1 MALYGNIL
9 EALDGYYGAD
19 VMQKVYN
26 RGVQLGLSGNKDWG
40 KYYKI
45 LADNTDDL
53 IEWTTKSGKSV
64 GLWSVRGTTSTT
76 EVALSSTATDL
87 VSVDM
92 AFGTEVGEYA
102 TKQLPKLVTAG
113 GTSGSTTVGSFVVG
127 KVLPAI
133 GAVACGV
140 ALGVAVDTLLYESN
154 PDYWDEVLPTIN
166 PQTWDDILLNHDTK
180 IPLLHNLEN
189 GKTYMPEKLL
199 GYVGI
204 TGNILGWFNKTGY
217 NSVSD
222 DAFPGYLANV
232 YTLQDFK
239 EWVDTYHTPN
249 KVYKP
254 KFSSNCKCVIEHIG
268 YNNVSYNAYM
278 YLIIFFSDKY
288 DDLLKLHDIN
298 LNKWEVYRND
308 KLYDT
313 EKVNK
318 DTSIYSFTYDGKTVY
333 WKWGSSYFGS
343 NEPYDKN
350 IYVRPAGTVLS
361 SQTRDRICWVAQFG
375 QHKVH
380 HGDTP
385 KGITQIGTVPDL
397 SGLTTLDEVIPK
409 LRATYPDM
417 YNNAIDIPYYDVDTD
432 TTTMNKWIPV
442 TIPTDFLNTDDNII
456 NKPNNKPVSNNLH
469 QTNDGSY
476 PDDDTENKAKENTI
490 TDSVTPSIP
499 DNINPINPILPS
511 EQTPSIVIPSTE
523 VDTGLGA
530 VYVPT
535 ISQLRSFSEWLWSPN
550 FIDQIKKLFSDPMQG
565 IIGLHQVYFTPS
577 HDGNDTIHCGYLDSE
592 VSSDYTTTRYVKVD
606 CGSIDVKEVFGN
618 VFDYD
623 PLTTIECYL
632 PFIGIVPIKV
642 GDVMRSTLSI
652 EYVCDVLTGAC
663 LCNIYV
669 NRDDAKCVL
678 YTYGGNCAV
687 NYPLS
692 SGSYMGIVSALTGVG
707 ISIGGAIATGGASL
721 PLSIAGG
728 IASMMNA
735 HTNVKTSGGYSGNTG
750 AMGIKK
756 PYLIIKNTLSAM
768 PDNYNKYIGNP
779 YNNTKKINDCK
790 GFTQANVIH
799 LHGDMLQQEKE
810 EIVNLFNSGVII

>member
-9 EALDGYYGAD
+9 EALDSYYGAD

-26 RGVQLGLSGNKDWG
+26 RGVQLGLSGNKQWG
-40 KYYKI
+40 DYYKL
-45 LADNTDDL
+45 LANNTDDL

-92 AFGTEVGEYA
+92 ALGTEVGEYA
-102 TKQLPKLVTAG
+102 GKSIPKLVTAG
-113 GTSGSTTVGSFVVG
+113 GTSGSTSIGSFVVG

-133 GAVACGV
+133 GAAACGV
-140 ALGVAVDTLLYESN
+140 ALGVAVDKVLYERN
-154 PDYWDEVLPTIN
+154 PYYWDEKLPTLN
-166 PQTWDDILLNHDTK
+166 PETWDDIILGHDTN
-180 IPLLHNLEN
+180 IPFLHNTEN
-189 GKTYMPEKLL
+189 GKTYIKEDMLAYTSLL
-199 GYVGI
+199 GGKEKWFSDSYDEKTDTNTIFNGYSCGI
-204 TGNILGWFNKTGY
+204 TTSVKATVYKQGQTYGTDQVITISDGYFVSFNDGTKFTDGIYIIHQKDKKPRVNFKFNDVNLHAYFEGFEWANYTFNNMTAYATDMSLFVAYREDESLDSNNYFASTSMPNTKRLPPCIYPSETGDWMGILSWIGLYGNITQKH
-217 NSVSD
+217 SD
-222 DAFPGYLANV
+222 SP
-232 YTLQDFK
+232 
-239 EWVDTYHTPN
+239 E
-249 KVYKP
+249 
-254 KFSSNCKCVIEHIG
+254 
-268 YNNVSYNAYM
+268 
-278 YLIIFFSDKY
+278 
-288 DDLLKLHDIN
+288 
-298 LNKWEVYRND
+298 
-308 KLYDT
+308 
-313 EKVNK
+313 
-318 DTSIYSFTYDGKTVY
+318 
-333 WKWGSSYFGS
+333 
-343 NEPYDKN
+343 
-350 IYVRPAGTVLS
+350 
-361 SQTRDRICWVAQFG
+361 
-375 QHKVH
+375 
-380 HGDTP
+380 
-385 KGITQIGTVPDL
+385 GISAIGTVPNL
-397 SGLTTLDEVIPK
+397 NNVTTIDDAISR
-409 LRATYPDM
+409 LRQTYPDL

-432 TTTMNKWIPV
+432 TTTTNKWIPV

-456 NKPNNKPVSNNLH
+456 NKPNNKPISTNLN

-490 TDSVTPSIP
+490 TQSVTPTPP

-511 EQTPSIVIPSTE
+511 EETPSIVIPSTE

-535 ISQLRSFSEWLWSPN
+535 ITQIRSFSEWLWSPN

-577 HDGNDTIHCGYLDSE
+577 HDGNSTIHCGYLDSQ
-592 VSSDYTTTRYVKVD
+592 VASDYTTTRYVKVD

-756 PYLIIKNTLSAM
+756 PYLIIKNTLTAM

-779 YNNTKKINDCK
+779 YNNTKKINECK

>member
-1 MALYGNIL
+1 MALYGNVL
-9 EALDGYYGAD
+9 EALDSYYGAD

-26 RGVQLGLSGNKDWG
+26 RGVQLGLSSNKDWG

-53 IEWTTKSGKSV
+53 FEWTSKSGKSM

-76 EVALSSTATDL
+76 EVALSSTTTEM

-92 AFGTEVGEYA
+92 ALGTEVGEYA
-102 TKQLPKLVTAG
+102 GKQIPKLVTAG

-140 ALGVAVDTLLYESN
+140 ALGVAVDKLLYKSN
-154 PDYWDEVLPTIN
+154 PDYWDEKLPTLN
-166 PQTWDDILLNHDTK
+166 PETWDDIILGHDTK
-180 IPLLHNLEN
+180 IPFLHNTEN
-189 GKTYMPEKLL
+189 GKTYIKEDMLAYTSLLGGKEKWFSDSYDEKTDTNTRFNGYSCGIATSVKCRVYKRGIPTGEEQVITINNGYFVSFNDGSKFTDGIYIIHQNDKTPRVDFTFNGVNLHAYFTGFNWGNFTYNGKTAQATDMLSFTAYTSDEMPEE
-199 GYVGI
+199 
-204 TGNILGWFNKTGY
+204 
-217 NSVSD
+217 
-222 DAFPGYLANV
+222 V
-232 YTLQDFK
+232 YQASTP
-239 EWVDTYHTPN
+239 TPN
-249 KVYKP
+249 TKVLPPCVYPKP
-254 KFSSNCKCVIEHIG
+254 EKDGWMDNLAWLGLYGNTTQKHSDAPEGI
-268 YNNVSYNAYM
+268 NV
-278 YLIIFFSDKY
+278 
-288 DDLLKLHDIN
+288 
-298 LNKWEVYRND
+298 
-308 KLYDT
+308 
-313 EKVNK
+313 
-318 DTSIYSFTYDGKTVY
+318 
-333 WKWGSSYFGS
+333 
-343 NEPYDKN
+343 
-350 IYVRPAGTVLS
+350 
-361 SQTRDRICWVAQFG
+361 
-375 QHKVH
+375 
-380 HGDTP
+380 
-385 KGITQIGTVPDL
+385 IGTVPNL
-397 SGLTTLDEVIPK
+397 NNVTTINDAISR
-409 LRATYPDM
+409 LRETYPDL

-432 TTTMNKWIPV
+432 TTTTNKWIPT
-442 TIPTDFLNTDDNII
+442 TIPTDFVNTDDNII
-456 NKPNNKPVSNNLH
+456 NKPNNKPVSTNLH

-476 PDDDTENKAKENTI
+476 PDDETENKAKENTI

-511 EQTPSIVIPSTE
+511 EETPSIVIPSTE

-535 ISQLRSFSEWLWSPN
+535 IEQIRSFSEWLWSPN

-577 HDGNDTIHCGYLDSE
+577 HDGTSTIHCGYLDSG

-779 YNNTKKINDCK
+779 YNNTKKIKECK

>member
-9 EALDGYYGAD
+9 EALESYYGAD

-26 RGVQLGLSGNKDWG
+26 RGVQLGLSGNKQWG
-40 KYYKI
+40 DYYKL
-45 LADNTDDL
+45 LANNTDDL

-64 GLWSVRGTTSTT
+64 GLWSVRGTASTT
-76 EVALSSTATDL
+76 EVALSSTTTEM

-92 AFGTEVGEYA
+92 ALGTEVGEYA
-102 TKQLPKLVTAG
+102 GKTIPKLVTAG
-113 GTSGSTTVGSFVVG
+113 STSGSTTVGSFVVG
-127 KVLPAI
+127 EVLPAI
-133 GAVACGV
+133 GAAACGV
-140 ALGVAVDTLLYESN
+140 VLGVGVDKLLYKSN
-154 PDYWDEVLPTIN
+154 PNYWDEKLPTLN
-166 PQTWDDILLNHDTK
+166 PETWDDIILGHDTK
-180 IPLLHNLEN
+180 IPFLHNTEN
-189 GKTYMPEKLL
+189 GKTYLKEDTLIYMADFSNKN
-199 GYVGI
+199 GYFA
-204 TGNILGWFNKTGY
+204 TGG
-217 NSVSD
+217 
-222 DAFPGYLANV
+222 
-232 YTLQDFK
+232 
-239 EWVDTYHTPN
+239 E
-249 KVYKP
+249 
-254 KFSSNCKCVIEHIG
+254 
-268 YNNVSYNAYM
+268 
-278 YLIIFFSDKY
+278 
-288 DDLLKLHDIN
+288 
-298 LNKWEVYRND
+298 
-308 KLYDT
+308 YDT
-313 EKVNK
+313 TIDDVHTSLSGYSANKLTSVLAVVVLKGKAYETTLTAHGGYFINPWWNSPNDVIAFCYDSSTNPYITFSVNGENYK
-318 DTSIYSFTYDGKTVY
+318 MLINGAADLVFDFSMSGKTVNATKLSTDKDTY
-333 WKWGSSYFGS
+333 KNGSYFGKS
-343 NEPYDKN
+343 YAYTPEKDLIPRSVVPQPLQSDWQEKLCWLSVFGN
-350 IYVRPAGTVLS
+350 IT
-361 SQTRDRICWVAQFG
+361 T
-375 QHKVH
+375 H
-380 HGDTP
+380 HTNAP
-385 KGITQIGTVPDL
+385 EGINKIGIVPDL
-397 SGLTTLDEVIPK
+397 SNTTTYDDIKLK
-409 LRATYPDM
+409 LRETYPDL
-417 YNNAIDIPYYDVDTD
+417 YNNSLDIPFYDVDTD
-432 TTTMNKWIPV
+432 TTISNKWIPV

-456 NKPNNKPVSNNLH
+456 NKPNNKPVSTNLK

-476 PDDDTENKAKENTI
+476 PDNDTENKAKENTI

-535 ISQLRSFSEWLWSPN
+535 ISQIRSFSEWLWSPN

-577 HDGNDTIHCGYLDSE
+577 HDGNSTIHCGYLDSG
-592 VSSDYTTTRYVKVD
+592 VASDYTATRYIKVD
-606 CGSIDVKEVFGN
+606 CGSINVKEVFGN

-779 YNNTKKINDCK
+779 YNNTKKINECK

>member
-9 EALDGYYGAD
+9 EALDSYYGAD

-26 RGVQLGLSGNKDWG
+26 RGVQLGLSGNKQWG
-40 KYYKI
+40 DYYKL

-76 EVALSSTATDL
+76 EVALSSTTTEM

-92 AFGTEVGEYA
+92 ALGTEVGEYA
-102 TKQLPKLVTAG
+102 GKQIPKLVTAG

-133 GAVACGV
+133 GAAACGV
-140 ALGVAVDTLLYESN
+140 VLGVAVDKLLYKSN
-154 PDYWDEVLPTIN
+154 PDYWDEKLPTLN
-166 PQTWDDILLNHDTK
+166 PETWDDIILGHDTK
-180 IPLLHNLEN
+180 IPLLHNTEN
-189 GKTYMPEKLL
+189 GKTYLKEDFLVYNALL
-199 GYVGI
+199 GK
-204 TGNILGWFNKTGY
+204 NENWFNSKTESTSEIFPGAIISTTGLVISGYTYIIYSPDDTKRDCVVTITSPGGTCVPYIYLDYIWIASDTYVREGIAYKETYDVWQDNRIAPYFEYVDKNNKKAYIYGPLSTYLEKNHPKTIDNGY
-217 NSVSD
+217 NATICGWVALYGNKTEISEEQ
-222 DAFPGYLANV
+222 G
-232 YTLQDFK
+232 FK
-239 EWVDTYHTPN
+239 KIGVTPDLN
-249 KVYKP
+249 NI
-254 KFSSNCKCVIEHIG
+254 SS
-268 YNNVSYNAYM
+268 
-278 YLIIFFSDKY
+278 FSD
-288 DDLLKLHDIN
+288 IQN
-298 LNKWEVYRND
+298 
-308 KLYDT
+308 
-313 EKVNK
+313 
-318 DTSIYSFTYDGKTVY
+318 
-333 WKWGSSYFGS
+333 
-343 NEPYDKN
+343 
-350 IYVRPAGTVLS
+350 
-361 SQTRDRICWVAQFG
+361 
-375 QHKVH
+375 
-380 HGDTP
+380 
-385 KGITQIGTVPDL
+385 
-397 SGLTTLDEVIPK
+397 K
-409 LRATYPDM
+409 LRQTYPDL
-417 YNNAIDIPYYDVDTD
+417 YNNSLDIPFYDVDTD
-432 TTTMNKWIPV
+432 TTTTNKWIPT
-442 TIPTDFLNTDDNII
+442 TIPTDFVNTDDTII
-456 NKPNNKPVSNNLH
+456 NKPNNKPVSTNLH

-535 ISQLRSFSEWLWSPN
+535 IEQIRSFSEWLWSPN

-577 HDGNDTIHCGYLDSE
+577 HDGTSTIHCGYLDSG

-669 NRDDAKCVL
+669 TRDDAKCVL

-779 YNNTKKINDCK
+779 YNNTKKINECK

>member
-40 KYYKI
+40 RYYKI

-76 EVALSSTATDL
+76 EVALSSTTTEM

-92 AFGTEVGEYA
+92 ALGTEVGEYA
-102 TKQLPKLVTAG
+102 GKQIPKLVTAG

-133 GAVACGV
+133 GAAACGV
-140 ALGVAVDTLLYESN
+140 VLGVGVDKLLYKSN
-154 PDYWDEVLPTIN
+154 PDYWDEKLPTLN
-166 PQTWDDILLNHDTK
+166 PETWDDIILGHDTK
-180 IPLLHNLEN
+180 IPFLHNTEN
-189 GKTYMPEKLL
+189 GKTYLKEDTLIYMADFSNKN
-199 GYVGI
+199 GYFS
-204 TGNILGWFNKTGY
+204 TGGEYDTTI
-217 NSVSD
+217 D
-222 DAFPGYLANV
+222 DAHTSLSGYSANKLTSVLAVVVLSGKAYNT
-232 YTLQDFK
+232 TLTANGGYFINP
-239 EWVDTYHTPN
+239 WNSPN
-249 KVYKP
+249 NEIAFCYDASTNPYITFSVNGENYKMLING
-254 KFSSNCKCVIEHIG
+254 SSELVFNFRM
-268 YNNVSYNAYM
+268 S
-278 YLIIFFSDKY
+278 
-288 DDLLKLHDIN
+288 
-298 LNKWEVYRND
+298 
-308 KLYDT
+308 
-313 EKVNK
+313 
-318 DTSIYSFTYDGKTVY
+318 GKTVNATKLSKDKETY
-333 WKWGSSYFGS
+333 KNGSYFGS
-343 NEPYDKN
+343 SYAYTEEKDLIPHSTVPEPLENDWQEKLCWLSVFGN
-350 IYVRPAGTVLS
+350 IT
-361 SQTRDRICWVAQFG
+361 T
-375 QHKVH
+375 H
-380 HGDTP
+380 HTNAP
-385 KGITQIGTVPDL
+385 EGINKIGIVPDL
-397 SGLTTLDEVIPK
+397 SNTTTYDDIKLK
-409 LRATYPDM
+409 LRETYPDL
-417 YNNAIDIPYYDVDTD
+417 YNNSLDIPFYDVDTD
-432 TTTMNKWIPV
+432 TTTTNKWIPV

-456 NKPNNKPVSNNLH
+456 NKPNNKPVSTNLH

-535 ISQLRSFSEWLWSPN
+535 IAQLRSFSEWLWSPN

-577 HDGNDTIHCGYLDSE
+577 HDGTSTIHCGYLDSG
-592 VSSDYTTTRYVKVD
+592 VSSDYTATRYKKVD

-669 NRDDAKCVL
+669 NRDEAKCVL

-692 SGSYMGIVSALTGVG
+692 SGSYMGIVSALAGVG

-779 YNNTKKINDCK
+779 YNNTNKINECK

>member
-9 EALDGYYGAD
+9 EALEGYYGAD

-26 RGVQLGLSGNKDWG
+26 RGVQLGLSGNKQWG
-40 KYYKI
+40 DYYKL
-45 LADNTDDL
+45 LANNTNDL

-64 GLWSVRGTTSTT
+64 GLWSVRGTTSA
-76 EVALSSTATDL
+76 EVALSSTTTEM

-92 AFGTEVGEYA
+92 ALGTEVGEYA
-102 TKQLPKLVTAG
+102 GKTIPKLVTAG

-140 ALGVAVDTLLYESN
+140 ALGVAVDKRLYEAN
-154 PDYWDEVLPTIN
+154 PYYWDEKLPTLN
-166 PQTWDDILLNHDTK
+166 PETWDDIILGHDTK
-180 IPLLHNLEN
+180 IPFLHNTEN
-189 GKTYMPEKLL
+189 GKTYIKEDMLAYTSLL
-199 GYVGI
+199 GSKEKWFSDSYDEKTDTNTRFNGYSCGVTTSVKATVYRRGQSYGTTQVITISDGYFVSFNDGTKFTDGI
-204 TGNILGWFNKTGY
+204 YIIHQKDKTPRVNFKFNDVNLHAYFTGSNWADYTFNNMTAYATDMSLFAAYREDETIEDEMYFASTSMPNTKRLPPCIYPSETGNWMGILSWIGLYGNTTQKH
-217 NSVSD
+217 SD
-222 DAFPGYLANV
+222 APEGINV
-232 YTLQDFK
+232 
-239 EWVDTYHTPN
+239 
-249 KVYKP
+249 
-254 KFSSNCKCVIEHIG
+254 
-268 YNNVSYNAYM
+268 
-278 YLIIFFSDKY
+278 
-288 DDLLKLHDIN
+288 
-298 LNKWEVYRND
+298 
-308 KLYDT
+308 
-313 EKVNK
+313 
-318 DTSIYSFTYDGKTVY
+318 
-333 WKWGSSYFGS
+333 
-343 NEPYDKN
+343 
-350 IYVRPAGTVLS
+350 
-361 SQTRDRICWVAQFG
+361 
-375 QHKVH
+375 
-380 HGDTP
+380 
-385 KGITQIGTVPDL
+385 IGTVPNL
-397 SGLTTLDEVIPK
+397 NNVTTIDDAISK
-409 LRATYPDM
+409 LRTTYPDM

-432 TTTMNKWIPV
+432 TTTTNKWIPT

-456 NKPNNKPVSNNLH
+456 NKPNNKPVSTNLK

-476 PDDDTENKAKENTI
+476 PDNDTENKAKENTI

-523 VDTGLGA
+523 VYTGLGA
-530 VYVPT
+530 VYFPT

-577 HDGNDTIHCGYLDSE
+577 HDGNGTIHCGYLNSE
-592 VSSDYTTTRYVKVD
+592 VPSDYTTTRYIKVD
-606 CGSIDVKEVFGN
+606 CGSINVKEVFGN

-779 YNNTKKINDCK
+779 YNNTKKINECK

>member
-9 EALDGYYGAD
+9 EALEGYYGAD

-26 RGVQLGLSGNKDWG
+26 RGVQLGLSGNKQWG
-40 KYYKI
+40 DYYKL
-45 LADNTDDL
+45 LANNTDDL

-64 GLWSVRGTTSTT
+64 GLWSVRGTTSTAT
-76 EVALSSTATDL
+76 DLALSSTTTDL

-92 AFGTEVGEYA
+92 ALGTEVGEYA
-102 TKQLPKLVTAG
+102 GKTIPKLVTAG

-127 KVLPAI
+127 EVLPAI
-133 GAVACGV
+133 GAAACGV
-140 ALGVAVDTLLYESN
+140 VLGVAVDKLLYKSN
-154 PDYWDEVLPTIN
+154 PDYWDEKLPTLN
-166 PQTWDDILLNHDTK
+166 PETWDDIILGHDTK
-180 IPLLHNLEN
+180 IPFLHNTEN
-189 GKTYMPEKLL
+189 GKTYLKEDFLLYNALL
-199 GYVGI
+199 GKNEKWFNSKSEATSEIFPGVNVAI
-204 TGNILGWFNKTGY
+204 TGFVISGYTYIMYYGNKKDCVVTITPPSGNCVPYIYSNNIYVACDTNVDYIYY
-217 NSVSD
+217 NINY
-222 DAFPGYLANV
+222 GEG
-232 YTLQDFK
+232 QDNRVLSRPTVFK
-239 EWVDTYHTPN
+239 
-249 KVYKP
+249 
-254 KFSSNCKCVIEHIG
+254 
-268 YNNVSYNAYM
+268 YNN
-278 YLIIFFSDKY
+278 
-288 DDLLKLHDIN
+288 
-298 LNKWEVYRND
+298 
-308 KLYDT
+308 
-313 EKVNK
+313 
-318 DTSIYSFTYDGKTVY
+318 KTVY
-333 WKWGSSYFGS
+333 
-343 NEPYDKN
+343 
-350 IYVRPAGTVLS
+350 IYSGIAVGLEDNHPITVDNNYAFDVCGWIALYGNK
-361 SQTRDRICWVAQFG
+361 TEEVEAE
-375 QHKVH
+375 
-380 HGDTP
+380 
-385 KGITQIGTVPDL
+385 GIKKIGVTPDL
-397 SGLTTLDEVIPK
+397 NNISSFSDIQNK
-409 LRATYPDM
+409 LRQTYPDL
-417 YNNAIDIPYYDVDTD
+417 YNNSLDIPFYDVDTD
-432 TTTMNKWIPV
+432 TTTTNKWIPV

-456 NKPNNKPVSNNLH
+456 NKPNNKPVSTNLN

-476 PDDDTENKAKENTI
+476 PDNDTENKAKENTI
-490 TDSVTPSIP
+490 TQSVTPAPPS
-499 DNINPINPILPS
+499 NINPINPILPS

-535 ISQLRSFSEWLWSPN
+535 ISQIRSFSEWLWSPN

-577 HDGNDTIHCGYLDSE
+577 HDGNSTIHCGYLDSG
-592 VSSDYTTTRYVKVD
+592 VASDYTATRYIKVD
-606 CGSIDVKEVFGN
+606 CGSINVKEVFGN

-669 NRDDAKCVL
+669 NRDDTKCVL

-779 YNNTKKINDCK
+779 YNNTKKINECK

>member
-9 EALDGYYGAD
+9 EALEGYYGAD

-26 RGVQLGLSGNKDWG
+26 RGVQLGLSGNKQWG
-40 KYYKI
+40 DYYKI
-45 LADNTDDL
+45 LANNTDDL

-76 EVALSSTATDL
+76 EVALSSTTTEM

-92 AFGTEVGEYA
+92 ALGTEVGEYA
-102 TKQLPKLVTAG
+102 GKQIPKLVTAG
-113 GTSGSTTVGSFVVG
+113 GASGSTTVGSFVVG
-127 KVLPAI
+127 EVLPAI
-133 GAVACGV
+133 GAAACGV
-140 ALGVAVDTLLYESN
+140 ALGVAVDKLLYESN
-154 PDYWDEVLPTIN
+154 PDYWDKKLPTLN
-166 PQTWDDILLNHDTK
+166 PETWDDILLGHDTK
-180 IPLLHNLEN
+180 IPLLHNTEN
-189 GKTYMPEKLL
+189 GKTYIKEDMLA
-199 GYVGI
+199 YIAMVG
-204 TGNILGWFNKTGY
+204 TSEGWFNEGVEYDIK
-217 NSVSD
+217 SD
-222 DAFPGYLANV
+222 DFLKDYISPVYSLSAVMSQDAFTNDGRRI
-232 YTLQDFK
+232 
-239 EWVDTYHTPN
+239 TYDIKN
-249 KVYKP
+249 D
-254 KFSSNCKCVIEHIG
+254 CKCVIVPG
-268 YNNVSYNAYM
+268 TPGSFGDGTYSVTV
-278 YLIIFFSDKY
+278 LCFSDNENEV
-288 DDLLKLHDIN
+288 LKANNDN
-298 LNKWEVYRND
+298 LYYEYTGDVITYQYKIG
-308 KLYDT
+308 
-313 EKVNK
+313 
-318 DTSIYSFTYDGKTVY
+318 SSFTTLYELNGKTVY
-333 WKWGSSYFGS
+333 YGVASYRTNS
-343 NEPYDKN
+343 PTLPLTPYSMPTNGNQD
-350 IYVRPAGTVLS
+350 IAV
-361 SQTRDRICWVAQFG
+361 WVAQYG
-375 QHKVH
+375 SNTEH
-380 HGDTP
+380 HAKAP
-385 KGITQIGTVPDL
+385 NGINKIGVTPDL

-409 LRATYPDM
+409 LRTTYPDM

-432 TTTMNKWIPV
+432 TTTTNKWIPT
-442 TIPTDFLNTDDNII
+442 TIPTEFLNTNDNII
-456 NKPNNKPVSNNLH
+456 NKPNNKPVSTNLN

-577 HDGNDTIHCGYLDSE
+577 HDGTSTIHCGYLDSE

-669 NRDDAKCVL
+669 NRDEAKCVL

-779 YNNTKKINDCK
+779 YNNTKKINECK

>member
-9 EALDGYYGAD
+9 EALESYYGAD

-26 RGVQLGLSGNKDWG
+26 RGVQLGLSGNKQWG
-40 KYYKI
+40 DYYKL
-45 LADNTDDL
+45 LANNTDDL

-64 GLWSVRGTTSTT
+64 GLWSVRGTASTT
-76 EVALSSTATDL
+76 EVALSSTTTEM

-92 AFGTEVGEYA
+92 ALGTEVGEYA
-102 TKQLPKLVTAG
+102 GKTIPKLVTAG
-113 GTSGSTTVGSFVVG
+113 STSGSTTVGSFVVG
-127 KVLPAI
+127 EVLPAI
-133 GAVACGV
+133 GAAACGV
-140 ALGVAVDTLLYESN
+140 VLGVGVDKLLYKSN
-154 PDYWDEVLPTIN
+154 PNYWDEKLPTLN
-166 PQTWDDILLNHDTK
+166 PETWDDIILGHDTK
-180 IPLLHNLEN
+180 IPFLHNTEN
-189 GKTYMPEKLL
+189 GKTYLKEDTLIYMADFSNKN
-199 GYVGI
+199 GYFA
-204 TGNILGWFNKTGY
+204 TGG
-217 NSVSD
+217 
-222 DAFPGYLANV
+222 
-232 YTLQDFK
+232 
-239 EWVDTYHTPN
+239 E
-249 KVYKP
+249 
-254 KFSSNCKCVIEHIG
+254 
-268 YNNVSYNAYM
+268 
-278 YLIIFFSDKY
+278 
-288 DDLLKLHDIN
+288 
-298 LNKWEVYRND
+298 
-308 KLYDT
+308 YDT
-313 EKVNK
+313 TIDDVHTSLSGYSANKLTSVLAVVVLKGKAYETTLTAHGGYFINPWWNSPNDVIAFCYDSSTNPYVTFSVNGENYK
-318 DTSIYSFTYDGKTVY
+318 MVINGAADLVFDFSMSGKTVNATKLSTDKDTY
-333 WKWGSSYFGS
+333 KNGSYFGKS
-343 NEPYDKN
+343 YAYTPEKDLIPRSVVPQPLQSDWQEKLCWLSVFGN
-350 IYVRPAGTVLS
+350 IT
-361 SQTRDRICWVAQFG
+361 T
-375 QHKVH
+375 H
-380 HGDTP
+380 HTNAP
-385 KGITQIGTVPDL
+385 EGINKIGIVPDL
-397 SGLTTLDEVIPK
+397 SNTTTYDDIKLK
-409 LRATYPDM
+409 LRETYPDL
-417 YNNAIDIPYYDVDTD
+417 YNNSLDIPFYDVDTD
-432 TTTMNKWIPV
+432 TTISNKWIPV

-456 NKPNNKPVSNNLH
+456 NKPNNKPVSTNLN

-476 PDDDTENKAKENTI
+476 PDNDTENKAKENTI
-490 TDSVTPSIP
+490 TQSVTPAPPS
-499 DNINPINPILPS
+499 NINPINPILPS

-535 ISQLRSFSEWLWSPN
+535 ISQIRSFSEWLWSPN

-577 HDGNDTIHCGYLDSE
+577 HDGNSTIHCGYLDSG
-592 VSSDYTTTRYVKVD
+592 VASDYTATRYIKVD
-606 CGSIDVKEVFGN
+606 CGSINVKEVFGN

-779 YNNTKKINDCK
+779 YNNTKKINECK

>member
-9 EALDGYYGAD
+9 EALDSYYGAD

-26 RGVQLGLSGNKDWG
+26 RGVQLGLSGNKQWG
-40 KYYKI
+40 DYYKL
-45 LADNTDDL
+45 LANNTDDL

-92 AFGTEVGEYA
+92 ALGTEVGEYA
-102 TKQLPKLVTAG
+102 GKQIPKLVTAG

-133 GAVACGV
+133 GAVACGAV
-140 ALGVAVDTLLYESN
+140 LGVAVDKFLYERN
-154 PDYWDEVLPTIN
+154 PYYWDEVLPTIN
-166 PQTWDDILLNHDTK
+166 PETWDDILLGHDTK
-180 IPLLHNLEN
+180 IPLLHNTEN
-189 GKTYMPEKLL
+189 GKTYLKEDFLLYNALL
-199 GYVGI
+199 GK
-204 TGNILGWFNKTGY
+204 NENWFNNNGIYYVRTTDYEPLKNDRVVVFNQNVPSEYINYNGHIATASVDKGVIFMGY
-217 NSVSD
+217 DGGLYVAMPTYDTPIATSIVPELGINDLRNCPYYGGSTINNKKVWI
-222 DAFPGYLANV
+222 
-232 YTLQDFK
+232 YTLSFYGDVTGI
-239 EWVDTYHTPN
+239 EENTT
-249 KVYKP
+249 
-254 KFSSNCKCVIEHIG
+254 SS
-268 YNNVSYNAYM
+268 S
-278 YLIIFFSDKY
+278 
-288 DDLLKLHDIN
+288 
-298 LNKWEVYRND
+298 
-308 KLYDT
+308 LYDCGY
-313 EKVNK
+313 
-318 DTSIYSFTYDGKTVY
+318 IALYG
-333 WKWGSSYFGS
+333 
-343 NEPYDKN
+343 NED
-350 IYVRPAGTVLS
+350 VT
-361 SQTRDRICWVAQFG
+361 
-375 QHKVH
+375 
-380 HGDTP
+380 HGGNLP
-385 KGITQIGTVPDL
+385 KGINKIGVTPDL
-397 SGLTTLDEVIPK
+397 SNISSFSDIQNK
-409 LRATYPDM
+409 LRQTYPDL
-417 YNNAIDIPYYDVDTD
+417 YNNSLDIPFYDVNTD
-432 TTTMNKWIPV
+432 TTTVNKWIPV
-442 TIPTDFLNTDDNII
+442 TIPTDFLDTDDNII
-456 NKPNNKPVSNNLH
+456 NKPNNKPVSTNLH

-511 EQTPSIVIPSTE
+511 EETPSIVIPSTE

-535 ISQLRSFSEWLWSPN
+535 IEQIRSFSEWLWSPN
-550 FIDQIKKLFSDPMQG
+550 FIEQIKKLFSDPMQG

-577 HDGNDTIHCGYLDSE
+577 HDGTSTIHCGYLDSG
-592 VSSDYTTTRYVKVD
+592 VSSDYTTTRYIKVD

-669 NRDDAKCVL
+669 TRDDAKCVL

-779 YNNTKKINDCK
+779 YNNTKKINECK

>member
-9 EALDGYYGAD
+9 EALEGYYGAD

-26 RGVQLGLSGNKDWG
+26 RGVQLGLSGNKQWG
-40 KYYKI
+40 DYYKL
-45 LADNTDDL
+45 LANNTDDL

-76 EVALSSTATDL
+76 EVALSSTTTEM

-92 AFGTEVGEYA
+92 ALGTEVGEYA
-102 TKQLPKLVTAG
+102 GKTIPKLVTAG

-140 ALGVAVDTLLYESN
+140 ALGVAVDKRLYEAN
-154 PDYWDEVLPTIN
+154 PYYWDEKLPTLH
-166 PQTWDDILLNHDTK
+166 PETWDDIILGHDTK
-180 IPLLHNLEN
+180 IPFLHNTEN
-189 GKTYMPEKLL
+189 GKTYIKEDMLAYTSLL
-199 GYVGI
+199 GSKEKWFSDSYDEKTDTNTRFNGYSCGVTTSVKATVYRRGQSYGTTQVITISDGYFVSFNDGTKFTDGI
-204 TGNILGWFNKTGY
+204 YIIHQKDKTPRVNFKFNDVNLHAYFTGSNWADYTFNNMTAYATDMSLFAAYREDETIEDEMYFASTSMPNTKRLPPCIYPSETGNWMGILSWIGLYGNTTQKH
-217 NSVSD
+217 SD
-222 DAFPGYLANV
+222 APEGINV
-232 YTLQDFK
+232 
-239 EWVDTYHTPN
+239 
-249 KVYKP
+249 
-254 KFSSNCKCVIEHIG
+254 
-268 YNNVSYNAYM
+268 
-278 YLIIFFSDKY
+278 
-288 DDLLKLHDIN
+288 
-298 LNKWEVYRND
+298 
-308 KLYDT
+308 
-313 EKVNK
+313 
-318 DTSIYSFTYDGKTVY
+318 
-333 WKWGSSYFGS
+333 
-343 NEPYDKN
+343 
-350 IYVRPAGTVLS
+350 
-361 SQTRDRICWVAQFG
+361 
-375 QHKVH
+375 
-380 HGDTP
+380 
-385 KGITQIGTVPDL
+385 IGTVPNL
-397 SGLTTLDEVIPK
+397 NNVTTIDDAISK
-409 LRATYPDM
+409 LRTTYPDM

-432 TTTMNKWIPV
+432 TTTTNKWIPT

-456 NKPNNKPVSNNLH
+456 NKPNNKPVSTNLK

-476 PDDDTENKAKENTI
+476 PDNDTENKAKENTI

-577 HDGNDTIHCGYLDSE
+577 HDGNGTIHCGYLNSE
-592 VSSDYTTTRYVKVD
+592 VPSDYTTTRYIKVD
-606 CGSIDVKEVFGN
+606 CGSINVKEVFGN

-779 YNNTKKINDCK
+779 YNNTKKINECK

>member
-9 EALDGYYGAD
+9 EALEGYYGAD

-26 RGVQLGLSGNKDWG
+26 RGVQLGLSGNKQWG
-40 KYYKI
+40 DYYKL
-45 LADNTDDL
+45 LANNTDDL

-76 EVALSSTATDL
+76 EVALSSTTTEM

-92 AFGTEVGEYA
+92 ALGTEVGEYA
-102 TKQLPKLVTAG
+102 GKQIPKLVTAG
-113 GTSGSTTVGSFVVG
+113 GTSGSTSIGSFVVG
-127 KVLPAI
+127 EVLPAI
-133 GAVACGV
+133 GAAACGV
-140 ALGVAVDTLLYESN
+140 VLGVGVDKLLYKSN
-154 PDYWDEVLPTIN
+154 PDYWDEKLPTLN
-166 PQTWDDILLNHDTK
+166 PETWDDIILGHDTK
-180 IPLLHNLEN
+180 IPFLHNTEN
-189 GKTYMPEKLL
+189 GKTYLKEDTFIYMADFSNKNGYFSTGGEYDTTTDDVHTSLSGYSANKLSSVL
-199 GYVGI
+199 AIVYISGRGYETTLTAHGGYFI
-204 TGNILGWFNKTGY
+204 NPTQQSATDNILFCYDANTKPTITFTANGVNYTMLINGDADVVFNFRM
-217 NSVSD
+217 S
-222 DAFPGYLANV
+222 
-232 YTLQDFK
+232 
-239 EWVDTYHTPN
+239 
-249 KVYKP
+249 
-254 KFSSNCKCVIEHIG
+254 
-268 YNNVSYNAYM
+268 
-278 YLIIFFSDKY
+278 
-288 DDLLKLHDIN
+288 
-298 LNKWEVYRND
+298 
-308 KLYDT
+308 
-313 EKVNK
+313 
-318 DTSIYSFTYDGKTVY
+318 GKTVNGTMLSKDKQTY
-333 WKWGSSYFGS
+333 NGQTYVGTSYARTPEKDLIPRS
-343 NEPYDKN
+343 ICPQPLESDWQNK
-350 IYVRPAGTVLS
+350 
-361 SQTRDRICWVAQFG
+361 ICWLSVFG
-375 QHKVH
+375 NTTIH
-380 HGDTP
+380 HTNAPEGVN
-385 KGITQIGTVPDL
+385 KIGVVPDL
-397 SGLTTLDEVIPK
+397 SNTTTYDDIKLK
-409 LRATYPDM
+409 LRETYPDL
-417 YNNAIDIPYYDVDTD
+417 YNNSLDIPFYDVDTD
-432 TTTMNKWIPV
+432 TTTTSKWIP
-442 TIPTDFLNTDDNII
+442 TPIPTDFLNTDDNII
-456 NKPNNKPVSNNLH
+456 NKPNNKPVTNNLN

-476 PDDDTENKAKENTI
+476 PDNDTENKAKENTI

-511 EQTPSIVIPSTE
+511 EETPSIIIPSTE

-535 ISQLRSFSEWLWSPN
+535 ISQIRSFSEWLWSPN

-577 HDGNDTIHCGYLDSE
+577 HDGTNTIHCGYLDSG
-592 VSSDYTTTRYVKVD
+592 VSSDYTTTRYIKVN

-779 YNNTKKINDCK
+779 YNNTKKINECK

>member
-9 EALDGYYGAD
+9 EALEGYYGAD

-26 RGVQLGLSGNKDWG
+26 RGVQLGLSGNKQWG
-40 KYYKI
+40 DYYKL
-45 LADNTDDL
+45 LANNTDDL

-64 GLWSVRGTTSTT
+64 GLWSVKGTTSTT
-76 EVALSSTATDL
+76 EVALSSTTTEL

-92 AFGTEVGEYA
+92 ALGTEVGEYA
-102 TKQLPKLVTAG
+102 GKQIPKLVTAG

-127 KVLPAI
+127 EVLPAI

-140 ALGVAVDTLLYESN
+140 ALGVGVDTLLYKSN
-154 PDYWDEVLPTIN
+154 PNYWDEVLPTIN
-166 PQTWDDILLNHDTK
+166 PETWDDILLGHDTK
-180 IPLLHNLEN
+180 IPLLHNTNN
-189 GKTYMPEKLL
+189 GKTYINENLL
-199 GYVGI
+199 GYMALWGK
-204 TGNILGWFNKTGY
+204 NEN
-217 NSVSD
+217 
-222 DAFPGYLANV
+222 
-232 YTLQDFK
+232 
-239 EWVDTYHTPN
+239 
-249 KVYKP
+249 
-254 KFSSNCKCVIEHIG
+254 
-268 YNNVSYNAYM
+268 
-278 YLIIFFSDKY
+278 
-288 DDLLKLHDIN
+288 
-298 LNKWEVYRND
+298 
-308 KLYDT
+308 LYDT
-313 EKVNK
+313 SGVYYDNTSSVSGLETYNIKTFGTSVYGFIEEINTKYNVNVSSDK
-318 DTSIYSFTYDGKTVY
+318 GIIFRPSRANNLYLVT
-333 WKWGSSYFGS
+333 SSYT
-343 NEPYDKN
+343 EPLVYSEMFTPEGK
-350 IYVRPAGTVLS
+350 LS
-361 SQTRDRICWVAQFG
+361 STTKAPYIGMDSINGKEVWLWGVPGYSTHLKDGSPVSTDSDPHYNDYKASYVALYGSKEEHGGDLPKGFDRI
-375 QHKVH
+375 
-380 HGDTP
+380 
-385 KGITQIGTVPDL
+385 GITPSSNDFSNIN
-397 SGLTTLDEVIPK
+397 TLNQAKTK
-409 LRATYPDM
+409 LREIYPQLYD
-417 YNNAIDIPYYDVDTD
+417 NAIDIPYYDVDTD
-432 TTTMNKWIPV
+432 TTTTNKWIPV

-456 NKPNNKPVSNNLH
+456 NKPNNKPVSTNLK

-577 HDGNDTIHCGYLDSE
+577 HDGNGTIHCGYLDSE
-592 VSSDYTTTRYVKVD
+592 VTSDYTTTRYIKVD
-606 CGSIDVKEVFGN
+606 CGSINVKEVFGN

-707 ISIGGAIATGGASL
+707 ISIAANKVNGVRAAVCSDCATARLVKEHNNANILAFGARIVGSELAKDIVKAYLDAEFQGARHQRR
-721 PLSIAGG
+721 I
-728 IASMMNA
+728 
-735 HTNVKTSGGYSGNTG
+735 
-750 AMGIKK
+750 
-756 PYLIIKNTLSAM
+756 
-768 PDNYNKYIGNP
+768 
-779 YNNTKKINDCK
+779 
-790 GFTQANVIH
+790 
-799 LHGDMLQQEKE
+799 DMLSEIEKRN
-810 EIVNLFNSGVII
+810 V

>member
-1 MALYGNIL
+1 MALYGNVL
-9 EALDGYYGAD
+9 EALECYYGAD

-26 RGVQLGLSGNKDWG
+26 RGVQLGLSGNKQWG
-40 KYYKI
+40 DYYKL
-45 LADNTDDL
+45 LANNTDDL

-92 AFGTEVGEYA
+92 ALGTEVGEYA
-102 TKQLPKLVTAG
+102 GKQIPKLVTAG

-127 KVLPAI
+127 EVLPAI

-140 ALGVAVDTLLYESN
+140 ALGVGVDKLLYKSN
-154 PDYWDEVLPTIN
+154 PDYWDEKLPTLN
-166 PQTWDDILLNHDTK
+166 PETWDDIILGHDTK
-180 IPLLHNLEN
+180 IPLLHNTEN
-189 GKTYMPEKLL
+189 GKTYLKEDFLTYIALL
-199 GYVGI
+199 GKNEKWFNSKSEATSEIFPGVNVAFTGFTISGYTYVIYVGGIKKECVVTI
-204 TGNILGWFNKTGY
+204 TPPSGNCVPYIFGN
-217 NSVSD
+217 D
-222 DAFPGYLANV
+222 IYLACDTKVENIY
-232 YTLQDFK
+232 YT
-239 EWVDTYHTPN
+239 V
-249 KVYKP
+249 
-254 KFSSNCKCVIEHIG
+254 
-268 YNNVSYNAYM
+268 
-278 YLIIFFSDKY
+278 KY
-288 DDLLKLHDIN
+288 DVGQDN
-298 LNKWEVYRND
+298 R
-308 KLYDT
+308 
-313 EKVNK
+313 
-318 DTSIYSFTYDGKTVY
+318 TSSYLTSKRYNGKTVY
-333 WKWGSSYFGS
+333 IYSALAVSLEDNHPITIDNGYTYEICGWIALYGNKTEAVETEGI
-343 NEPYDKN
+343 KN
-350 IYVRPAGTVLS
+350 IGVT
-361 SQTRDRICWVAQFG
+361 
-375 QHKVH
+375 
-380 HGDTP
+380 
-385 KGITQIGTVPDL
+385 PDL
-397 SGLTTLDEVIPK
+397 NNISSFSDIQNK
-409 LRATYPDM
+409 LRQTYPDL
-417 YNNAIDIPYYDVDTD
+417 YNNSLDIPYYDVDTD
-432 TTTMNKWIPV
+432 TTTTSKWIPA

-456 NKPNNKPVSNNLH
+456 NKPNNKPVSTNLK

-511 EQTPSIVIPSTE
+511 EQTPSIIIPSTE

-535 ISQLRSFSEWLWSPN
+535 IAQLRSFSEWLWSPN

-577 HDGNDTIHCGYLDSE
+577 HDGNSTIHCGYLDSE
-592 VSSDYTTTRYVKVD
+592 VPSDYTNTRYIKVD

-669 NRDDAKCVL
+669 NRDDAKCIL

-779 YNNTKKINDCK
+779 YNNTKKINECK

>member
-9 EALDGYYGAD
+9 EALEGYYGAD

-26 RGVQLGLSGNKDWG
+26 RGVQLGLSGNKQWG
-40 KYYKI
+40 DYYKL
-45 LADNTDDL
+45 LANNTDDL

-76 EVALSSTATDL
+76 EVALSSTTTEM

-92 AFGTEVGEYA
+92 ALGTEVGEYA
-102 TKQLPKLVTAG
+102 GKQIPKLVTAG

-127 KVLPAI
+127 EVLPAI

-140 ALGVAVDTLLYESN
+140 ALGVGVDKLLYESN
-154 PDYWDEVLPTIN
+154 PDYWNVNLPTLN
-166 PQTWDDILLNHDTK
+166 PETWDDIILGHDTK
-180 IPLLHNLEN
+180 IPLLHNTNN
-189 GKTYMPEKLL
+189 GKTYINENMLAYTSLL
-199 GYVGI
+199 GSKD
-204 TGNILGWFNKTGY
+204 GWFSEG
-217 NSVSD
+217 
-222 DAFPGYLANV
+222 
-232 YTLQDFK
+232 
-239 EWVDTYHTPN
+239 
-249 KVYKP
+249 
-254 KFSSNCKCVIEHIG
+254 
-268 YNNVSYNAYM
+268 AY
-278 YLIIFFSDKY
+278 DEKY
-288 DDLLKLHDIN
+288 DDNFPEITSTVLLDSVTVMSSDEVREYTVNNPDVKFTIIPSSYNYVDIIPVA
-298 LNKWEVYRND
+298 NKFINSATITV
-308 KLYDT
+308 
-313 EKVNK
+313 KVNGNI
-318 DTSIYSFTYDGKTVY
+318 DSFYLFNNSAYSYDGKTVY
-333 WKWGSSYFGS
+333 YDPTFS
-343 NEPYDKN
+343 YDKTIFTAN
-350 IYVRPAGTVLS
+350 APVATYTGEERPSTNEFLWVSIYGNHT
-361 SQTRDRICWVAQFG
+361 I
-375 QHKVH
+375 H
-380 HGDTP
+380 HSDAP
-385 KGITQIGTVPDL
+385 EGINKIGTVPDL
-397 SGLTTLDEVIPK
+397 SGLTTIDEVIPK
-409 LRATYPDM
+409 LRTTYPDM

-432 TTTMNKWIPV
+432 TTTTNKWIPV
-442 TIPTDFLNTDDNII
+442 TIPTDFLDTDDNII
-456 NKPNNKPVSNNLH
+456 NKPNNKPISTNLN

-511 EQTPSIVIPSTE
+511 EETPSIVIPSTE

-535 ISQLRSFSEWLWSPN
+535 IAQIRSFSEWLWSPN

-577 HDGNDTIHCGYLDSE
+577 HDGTSTIHCGYLDSA
-592 VSSDYTTTRYVKVD
+592 VPSDYTTTRYIKVD

-779 YNNTKKINDCK
+779 YNNTKKINECK

>member
-9 EALDGYYGAD
+9 EALEGYYGAD

-26 RGVQLGLSGNKDWG
+26 RGVQLGLSGNKQWG
-40 KYYKI
+40 DYYKL
-45 LADNTDDL
+45 LANNTDDL

-64 GLWSVRGTTSTT
+64 GLWSVRGTASTT
-76 EVALSSTATDL
+76 EVALSSTTTEM

-92 AFGTEVGEYA
+92 ALGTEVGEYA
-102 TKQLPKLVTAG
+102 GKTIPKLVTAG
-113 GTSGSTTVGSFVVG
+113 STSGSTTVGSFVVG
-127 KVLPAI
+127 EVLPAI
-133 GAVACGV
+133 GAAACGV
-140 ALGVAVDTLLYESN
+140 VLGVGVDKLLYKSN
-154 PDYWDEVLPTIN
+154 PDYWDEKLPTLN
-166 PQTWDDILLNHDTK
+166 PETWDDIILGHDTK
-180 IPLLHNLEN
+180 IPFLHNTEN
-189 GKTYMPEKLL
+189 GKTYLKEDTLIYMADFSNKN
-199 GYVGI
+199 GYFA
-204 TGNILGWFNKTGY
+204 TGG
-217 NSVSD
+217 
-222 DAFPGYLANV
+222 
-232 YTLQDFK
+232 
-239 EWVDTYHTPN
+239 E
-249 KVYKP
+249 
-254 KFSSNCKCVIEHIG
+254 
-268 YNNVSYNAYM
+268 
-278 YLIIFFSDKY
+278 
-288 DDLLKLHDIN
+288 
-298 LNKWEVYRND
+298 
-308 KLYDT
+308 YDT
-313 EKVNK
+313 TIDDVHTSLSGYSANKLTSVLAVVVLKGKAYETTLTAHGGYFINPWWNSPNDVIAFCYDSSTNPYITFSVNGENYK
-318 DTSIYSFTYDGKTVY
+318 MLINGAADLVFDFSMSGKTVNATKLSTDKDTY
-333 WKWGSSYFGS
+333 KNGSYFGKS
-343 NEPYDKN
+343 YAYTPEKDLIPRSVVPQPLQSDWQEKLCWLSVFGN
-350 IYVRPAGTVLS
+350 IT
-361 SQTRDRICWVAQFG
+361 T
-375 QHKVH
+375 H
-380 HGDTP
+380 HTNAP
-385 KGITQIGTVPDL
+385 EGINKIGIVPDL
-397 SGLTTLDEVIPK
+397 SNTTTYDDIKLK
-409 LRATYPDM
+409 LRETYPDL
-417 YNNAIDIPYYDVDTD
+417 YNNSLDIPFYDVDTD
-432 TTTMNKWIPV
+432 TTISNKWIPV

-456 NKPNNKPVSNNLH
+456 NKPNNKPVSTNLN

-476 PDDDTENKAKENTI
+476 PDNDTENKAKENTI
-490 TDSVTPSIP
+490 TQSVTPAPPS
-499 DNINPINPILPS
+499 NINPINPILPS

-535 ISQLRSFSEWLWSPN
+535 ISQIRSFSEWLWSPN

-577 HDGNDTIHCGYLDSE
+577 HDGNSTIHCGYLDSG
-592 VSSDYTTTRYVKVD
+592 VASDYTATRYIKVD
-606 CGSIDVKEVFGN
+606 CGSINVKEVFGN

-779 YNNTKKINDCK
+779 YNNTKKINECK

>member
-1 MALYGNIL
+1 MALYGNVL
-9 EALDGYYGAD
+9 EVLDAYYGAD
-19 VMQKVYN
+19 TMKKLYD
-26 RGVQLGLSGNKDWG
+26 RGVKIGLSGNKQWG
-40 KYYKI
+40 RLYET
-45 LADNTDDL
+45 LADNTDD
-53 IEWTTKSGKSV
+53 IIKWTTKSGKPV
-64 GLWSVRGTTSTT
+64 GLWSIRGTASTT
-76 EVALSSTATDL
+76 TELALSSTTTDL
-87 VSVDM
+87 VSIDM
-92 AFGTEVGEYA
+92 ALGTEVGEYA
-102 TKQLPKLVTAG
+102 GKQIPKLVTAG
-113 GTSGSTTVGSFVVG
+113 GTSSSTTVGSFVVG

-133 GAVACGV
+133 GAAACSV
-140 ALGVAVDTLLYESN
+140 VLGVAVDKLLYKSN
-154 PDYWDEVLPTIN
+154 PDYWDEKLPELN
-166 PQTWDDILLNHDTK
+166 PERWDDIILGHDTK
-180 IPLLHNLEN
+180 IPLLHNTEN
-189 GKTYMPEKLL
+189 GKTYLKEDFLVYTASLGKNEK
-199 GYVGI
+199 
-204 TGNILGWFNKTGY
+204 WFNSKSEATSEIFPGVNVAFTGLVISGYTYLMYGDIKKECVVTINPNISGNFVPFIYGDKIFIASDTQTKWIYYSAKYDIGEY
-217 NSVSD
+217 NSSTS
-222 DAFPGYLANV
+222 Y
-232 YTLQDFK
+232 
-239 EWVDTYHTPN
+239 VDRA
-249 KVYKP
+249 
-254 KFSSNCKCVIEHIG
+254 I
-268 YNNVSYNAYM
+268 YNGKTAYIYNA
-278 YLIIFFSDKY
+278 I
-288 DDLLKLHDIN
+288 
-298 LNKWEVYRND
+298 
-308 KLYDT
+308 
-313 EKVNK
+313 
-318 DTSIYSFTYDGKTVY
+318 
-333 WKWGSSYFGS
+333 
-343 NEPYDKN
+343 
-350 IYVRPAGTVLS
+350 GTVLLEEN
-361 SQTRDRICWVAQFG
+361 
-375 QHKVH
+375 H
-380 HGDTP
+380 P
-385 KGITQIGTVPDL
+385 KTIDNGYNASVCGWIALYGNKTEAVETEGIKNIGVTPDL
-397 SGLTTLDEVIPK
+397 NNISSFSDIQNK
-409 LRATYPDM
+409 LRQTYPDL
-417 YNNAIDIPYYDVDTD
+417 YNNSLDIPFYDVDTD
-432 TTTMNKWIPV
+432 TTTTNKWIPV

-469 QTNDGSY
+469 QTKDGSY

-511 EQTPSIVIPSTE
+511 EETPSIVIPSTE

-530 VYVPT
+530 VYIPT
-535 ISQLRSFSEWLWSPN
+535 IAQIRSFSEWLWSPN

-577 HDGNDTIHCGYLDSE
+577 HDGNGTIHCGYLDSG

-606 CGSIDVKEVFGN
+606 CGSINVKEVFGN

-779 YNNTKKINDCK
+779 YNNTKKINECK

>member
-9 EALDGYYGAD
+9 EALDSYYGAD

-26 RGVQLGLSGNKDWG
+26 RGVQLGLSGNKQWG
-40 KYYKI
+40 DYYKF
-45 LADNTDDL
+45 LANNTDDL

-92 AFGTEVGEYA
+92 ALGTEVGEYA
-102 TKQLPKLVTAG
+102 GKTIPKLVTAG
-113 GTSGSTTVGSFVVG
+113 GTSGSTKVGSFVVG

-140 ALGVAVDTLLYESN
+140 ALGVGVDKLLYESN
-154 PDYWDEVLPTIN
+154 PDYWNVNLPTLN
-166 PQTWDDILLNHDTK
+166 PETWDDIILGHDTK
-180 IPLLHNLEN
+180 IPLLHNTNN
-189 GKTYMPEKLL
+189 GKTYINENMLAYTSLL
-199 GYVGI
+199 GEKD
-204 TGNILGWFNKTGY
+204 GWFSKG
-217 NSVSD
+217 
-222 DAFPGYLANV
+222 
-232 YTLQDFK
+232 
-239 EWVDTYHTPN
+239 
-249 KVYKP
+249 
-254 KFSSNCKCVIEHIG
+254 
-268 YNNVSYNAYM
+268 AY
-278 YLIIFFSDKY
+278 DEKY
-288 DDLLKLHDIN
+288 DDNFPQI
-298 LNKWEVYRND
+298 
-308 KLYDT
+308 
-313 EKVNK
+313 
-318 DTSIYSFTYDGKTVY
+318 TSIALLDSVTVMSSDEVREYTCDNPDVKFTIVPSSYNYVEIIPVANKYINNATITYKRNGSIYDYYLFANNAYSYDGKTVY
-333 WKWGSSYFGS
+333 YGPTFS
-343 NEPYDKN
+343 YDKTIFTAN
-350 IYVRPAGTVLS
+350 GPIATYTGEEKPTTDEFLWVSIYGNHT
-361 SQTRDRICWVAQFG
+361 I
-375 QHKVH
+375 H
-380 HGDTP
+380 HSDAP
-385 KGITQIGTVPDL
+385 EGINKIGTVPDL
-397 SGLTTLDEVIPK
+397 TGLNTIDEVIPK
-409 LRATYPDM
+409 LRTTYPDM

-432 TTTMNKWIPV
+432 TTTTNKWIPV

-456 NKPNNKPVSNNLH
+456 NKPNNKPISTNLN

-511 EQTPSIVIPSTE
+511 EETPSIVIPSTE

-535 ISQLRSFSEWLWSPN
+535 IEQIRSFSEWLWSPN

-577 HDGNDTIHCGYLDSE
+577 HDGTSTIHCGYLDSG
-592 VSSDYTTTRYVKVD
+592 VSSDYTTTRYIKVD

-779 YNNTKKINDCK
+779 YNNTKKINECK

-799 LHGDMLQQEKE
+799 LNGDMLQQEKE

>member
-9 EALDGYYGAD
+9 EALEGYYGAD

-26 RGVQLGLSGNKDWG
+26 RGVQLGLSGNKQWG
-40 KYYKI
+40 DYYKL
-45 LADNTDDL
+45 LANNTDDL

-92 AFGTEVGEYA
+92 ALGTEVGEYA
-102 TKQLPKLVTAG
+102 GKQIPKLVTAG

-127 KVLPAI
+127 EVLPAI

-140 ALGVAVDTLLYESN
+140 ALGVAVDKLLYKSN
-154 PDYWDEVLPTIN
+154 PDYWDENLPELN
-166 PQTWDDILLNHDTK
+166 PERWDDIILGHDTK
-180 IPLLHNLEN
+180 IPFLHNTEN
-189 GKTYMPEKLL
+189 GKSYIKEDMLIYMADFGNKNGYFATGGEYDEKTDTDTNFN
-199 GYVGI
+199 GYV
-204 TGNILGWFNKTGY
+204 
-217 NSVSD
+217 
-222 DAFPGYLANV
+222 ANV
-232 YTLQDFK
+232 TKFLP
-239 EWVDTYHTPN
+239 HT
-249 KVYKP
+249 KVKKDGETRLKNASVLLVGDAYFTKL
-254 KFSSNCKCVIEHIG
+254 
-268 YNNVSYNAYM
+268 NN
-278 YLIIFFSDKY
+278 
-288 DDLLKLHDIN
+288 DIN
-298 LNKWEVYRND
+298 MYVL
-308 KLYDT
+308 T
-313 EKVNK
+313 K
-318 DTSIYSFTYDGKTVY
+318 DSGNTQVIINFENGESVTAIHENVMGNMGKFTYNGKVAHATTGLQRGVIFDPENNARY
-333 WKWGSSYFGS
+333 NIQSYKDSGDPIS
-343 NEPYDKN
+343 IVPTPHENSYLGK
-350 IYVRPAGTVLS
+350 LS
-361 SQTRDRICWVAQFG
+361 WVANYG
-375 QHKVH
+375 NYTINHKS
-380 HGDTP
+380 TP
-385 KGITQIGTVPDL
+385 EGINKIGTVPDL
-397 SGLTTLDEVIPK
+397 SNTTTYDDIKLK
-409 LRATYPDM
+409 LRETYPDL
-417 YNNAIDIPYYDVDTD
+417 YNNSLDIPFYDVDTD
-432 TTTMNKWIPV
+432 TTTTNKWIPA

-456 NKPNNKPVSNNLH
+456 NKPNNKPVSTNLN

-511 EQTPSIVIPSTE
+511 EETPSIVIPSTE

-535 ISQLRSFSEWLWSPN
+535 IAQIRSFSEWLWSPN

-577 HDGNDTIHCGYLDSE
+577 HDGTSTIHCGYLDSQ

-779 YNNTKKINDCK
+779 YNNTKKINECK

>member
-9 EALDGYYGAD
+9 EALEGYYGAD

-26 RGVQLGLSGNKDWG
+26 RGVQLGLSGNKQWG
-40 KYYKI
+40 DYYKL
-45 LADNTDDL
+45 LANNTDDL

-76 EVALSSTATDL
+76 EVALSSTTTEM

-92 AFGTEVGEYA
+92 ALGTEVGEYA
-102 TKQLPKLVTAG
+102 GKQIPKLVTAG

-127 KVLPAI
+127 EVLPAI

-140 ALGVAVDTLLYESN
+140 VLGVGVDKLLYESN
-154 PDYWDEVLPTIN
+154 PDYWEEKLPTLN
-166 PQTWDDILLNHDTK
+166 PETWDDIILGHDTK
-180 IPLLHNLEN
+180 IPFLHNTEN
-189 GKTYMPEKLL
+189 GKTYINEDYLTYVASL
-199 GYVGI
+199 G
-204 TGNILGWFNKTGY
+204 NNEGWFNESGEYDTTTDDVHTSLSGY
-217 NSVSD
+217 SAIKLSSVS
-222 DAFPGYLANV
+222 A
-232 YTLQDFK
+232 
-239 EWVDTYHTPN
+239 
-249 KVYKP
+249 
-254 KFSSNCKCVIEHIG
+254 VIVLSG
-268 YNNVSYNAYM
+268 KA
-278 YLIIFFSDKY
+278 
-288 DDLLKLHDIN
+288 
-298 LNKWEVYRND
+298 
-308 KLYDT
+308 YDT
-313 EKVNK
+313 TLTANGGYFINPWNSPNNEIAFCYDASTNPYITFSVNGENYK
-318 DTSIYSFTYDGKTVY
+318 MLINGSSDLVFNFRMSGKTVNATKLSKDKETY
-333 WKWGSSYFGS
+333 KNGSYFGMS
-343 NEPYDKN
+343 YAYTEEKDLIPHSTVPEPLENDWQEKLCWLSVFGN
-350 IYVRPAGTVLS
+350 IT
-361 SQTRDRICWVAQFG
+361 T
-375 QHKVH
+375 H
-380 HGDTP
+380 HTNAP
-385 KGITQIGTVPDL
+385 EGINKIGIVPDL
-397 SGLTTLDEVIPK
+397 SNTTTYDDIKLK
-409 LRATYPDM
+409 LRETYPDL
-417 YNNAIDIPYYDVDTD
+417 YNNSVDIPYYDVDTD
-432 TTTMNKWIPV
+432 TTTTTKWVPTPIPNDFIDNEGNV
-442 TIPTDFLNTDDNII
+442 TD
-456 NKPNNKPVSNNLH
+456 KPNNKPTTNNLN

-476 PDDDTENKAKENTI
+476 PDDDTENKSKENTI

-565 IIGLHQVYFTPS
+565 IIGLHQVYFTPT
-577 HDGNDTIHCGYLDSE
+577 HDGTSTIHCGYLDSE
-592 VSSDYTTTRYVKVD
+592 VPSDYTTTRYIKVD

-632 PFIGIVPIKV
+632 PFIGIIPIKV

-669 NRDDAKCVL
+669 KRDDTKCVL

-779 YNNTKKINDCK
+779 YNNTKKINECK

-799 LHGDMLQQEKE
+799 LYGDMLQQEKE

>member
-9 EALDGYYGAD
+9 EALEGYYGAD

-26 RGVQLGLSGNKDWG
+26 RGVQLGLSGNKQWG
-40 KYYKI
+40 DYYKL
-45 LADNTDDL
+45 LANNTDDL

-76 EVALSSTATDL
+76 EVALSSTTTEM

-92 AFGTEVGEYA
+92 ALGTEVGEYA
-102 TKQLPKLVTAG
+102 GKTIPKLVTAG
-113 GTSGSTTVGSFVVG
+113 GASGSTSIGSFIVG
-127 KVLPAI
+127 EVLPAI
-133 GAVACGV
+133 GAAACGV
-140 ALGVAVDTLLYESN
+140 ALGVAVDKLLYESN
-154 PDYWDEVLPTIN
+154 PDYWDEKLPTLN
-166 PQTWDDILLNHDTK
+166 PETWDDIILGHDTK
-180 IPLLHNLEN
+180 IPLLHNTSN
-189 GKTYMPEKLL
+189 GKTYINENMLAYIGL
-199 GYVGI
+199 FA
-204 TGNILGWFNKTGY
+204 NDNGWLDTYDEYDVKSDNFLTGY
-217 NSVSD
+217 TSPVYSLSGVMSQ
-222 DAFPGYLANV
+222 DAFTNKG
-232 YTLQDFK
+232 K
-239 EWVDTYHTPN
+239 RITYDI
-249 KVYKP
+249 KYD
-254 KFSSNCKCVIEHIG
+254 CKC
-268 YNNVSYNAYM
+268 
-278 YLIIFFSDKY
+278 IIPNELADRGDGTYVVTVLCFSDNEEEV
-288 DDLLKLHDIN
+288 LKAN
-298 LNKWEVYRND
+298 ND
-308 KLYDT
+308 NMYYEYEGDVITYQYKIG
-313 EKVNK
+313 
-318 DTSIYSFTYDGKTVY
+318 SSFTTSYELNGKTVY
-333 WKWGSSYFGS
+333 YGVATYRTNSSTLPFS
-343 NEPYDKN
+343 PYSMPANGQQDKA
-350 IYVRPAGTVLS
+350 V
-361 SQTRDRICWVAQFG
+361 WVAQYG
-375 QHKVH
+375 SNTEH
-380 HGDTP
+380 HSNAP
-385 KGITQIGTVPDL
+385 KGVNKIGVTPDL
-397 SGLTTLDEVIPK
+397 SGLTTIDEVIPK
-409 LRATYPDM
+409 LRTTYPDM

-432 TTTMNKWIPV
+432 TTTTNKWIPT

-456 NKPNNKPVSNNLH
+456 NKPNNKPVSTNLN

-490 TDSVTPSIP
+490 TDSVTPNIP
-499 DNINPINPILPS
+499 DNIDPINPILPS

-577 HDGNDTIHCGYLDSE
+577 HDGNGTIHCGYLDSE
-592 VSSDYTTTRYVKVD
+592 VSSDYTTTRYIKVD

-779 YNNTKKINDCK
+779 YNNTKKINECK

>member
-9 EALDGYYGAD
+9 DALDAYYGAD

-26 RGVQLGLSGNKDWG
+26 RGVQLGLSGNKQWG
-40 KYYKI
+40 DYYKL
-45 LADNTDDL
+45 LANNTDDL

-76 EVALSSTATDL
+76 EVALSSTTTEM

-92 AFGTEVGEYA
+92 ALGTEVGEYA
-102 TKQLPKLVTAG
+102 GKTIPKLVTAG

-127 KVLPAI
+127 EVLPAI
-133 GAVACGV
+133 GAAACGV
-140 ALGVAVDTLLYESN
+140 VLGVAVDKLLYESN
-154 PDYWDEVLPTIN
+154 PDYWDEKLPTLN
-166 PQTWDDILLNHDTK
+166 PETWDDIILGHDTK
-180 IPLLHNLEN
+180 IPFLHNTNN
-189 GKTYMPEKLL
+189 GKTYIKEDYLSYISL
-199 GYVGI
+199 FA
-204 TGNILGWFNKTGY
+204 NNNGWFDTYDEYDIKTDDFLKGY
-217 NSVSD
+217 ISPVYNLSAVMSK
-222 DAFPGYLANV
+222 DAFTNDGRRI
-232 YTLQDFK
+232 
-239 EWVDTYHTPN
+239 TYDI
-249 KVYKP
+249 KYD
-254 KFSSNCKCVIEHIG
+254 CKCVISKG
-268 YNNVSYNAYM
+268 MGNFGDGTYAMDV
-278 YLIIFFSDKY
+278 LCFSDNEEEVLRANNNNIY
-288 DDLLKLHDIN
+288 YEYTGDDITYQYKIG
-298 LNKWEVYRND
+298 
-308 KLYDT
+308 
-313 EKVNK
+313 
-318 DTSIYSFTYDGKTVY
+318 SSFTTRYELNGKTVY
-333 WKWGSSYFGS
+333 YGAASYRTNSPTLPFT
-343 NEPYDKN
+343 PYSMPTNGNQD
-350 IYVRPAGTVLS
+350 IA
-361 SQTRDRICWVAQFG
+361 IWVAQFG
-375 QHKVH
+375 SNTEH
-380 HGDTP
+380 HSNAP
-385 KGITQIGTVPDL
+385 KGVNKIGVTPDL
-397 SGLTTLDEVIPK
+397 SGLTTIDEVIPK
-409 LRATYPDM
+409 LRTTYPDM

-432 TTTMNKWIPV
+432 TTTTNKWIPV
-442 TIPTDFLNTDDNII
+442 TIPTDFLNTDDNIV
-456 NKPNNKPVSNNLH
+456 NKPNNKPVSTNLN

-577 HDGNDTIHCGYLDSE
+577 HDGNGTIHCGYLDSE
-592 VSSDYTTTRYVKVD
+592 VPSDYTTTRYIKVD

-779 YNNTKKINDCK
+779 YNNTKKINECK